1 MTSVPSDETQL
12 LDQQLC
18 FAVYAASL
26 ALTRRYQ
33 PLLGELGLTYP
44 QYITLMALWEEDG
57 ISVSALG
64 ERVALDSGTLTPLLK
79 RMQAAGWLQRQ
90 RDAQDER
97 RVRIVLTPAGRALR
111 ERAAHV
117 PACMLAATGLAPS
130 EARALA
136 SQLRALRQQL
146 VSSTPIERKTP

>member
-1 MTSVPSDETQL
+1 M
-12 LDQQLC
+12 
-18 FAVYAASL
+18 
-26 ALTRRYQ
+26 
-33 PLLGELGLTYP
+33 LGELGLTYP

-117 PACMLAATGLAPS
+117 PACMLAATGLAPQ
-130 EARALA
+130 EAQALTR
-136 SQLRALRQQL
+136 QLRGLRQQL
-146 VSSTPIERKTP
+146 VSSTLPKGKTS

>member
-1 MTSVPSDETQL
+1 MTSASSDETQL

-33 PLLGELGLTYP
+33 PLLGELRLTYP

-90 RDAQDER
+90 RDAQDGR
-97 RVRIVLTPAGRALR
+97 RVRIILTPAGR
-111 ERAAHV
+111 
-117 PACMLAATGLAPS
+117 C
-130 EARALA
+130 
-136 SQLRALRQQL
+136 
-146 VSSTPIERKTP
+146 

>member
-33 PLLGELGLTYP
+33 PLLGELRLTYP

-79 RMQAAGWLQRQ
+79 RMPQAGCNASVM
-90 RDAQDER
+90 R
-97 RVRIVLTPAGRALR
+97 RMSAACALF
-111 ERAAHV
+111 
-117 PACMLAATGLAPS
+117 
-130 EARALA
+130 
-136 SQLRALRQQL
+136 
-146 VSSTPIERKTP
+146 

>member
-1 MTSVPSDETQL
+1 MTSAPSDKTQL

-117 PACMLAATGLAPS
+117 PACMLAATGLVPS

-146 VSSTPIERKTP
+146 VSSTPVERKTS

>member
-1 MTSVPSDETQL
+1 M
-12 LDQQLC
+12 
-18 FAVYAASL
+18 
-26 ALTRRYQ
+26 
-33 PLLGELGLTYP
+33 YP

-111 ERAAHV
+111 ERVVYV

-136 SQLRALRQQL
+136 SQLRALRQQF
-146 VSSTPIERKTP
+146 VSSTPVERKTP